1 MLTAE
6 QLHWILNR
14 PEVRESA
21 RIRDRR
27 VGVKRDNS
35 PVSASARPK
44 AESIDG
50 GVLIDGGQDSEE
62 ECEIF

>member
-14 PEVRESA
+14 PEIKETV
-21 RIRDRR
+21 RIRDRWLR
-27 VGVKRDNS
+27 VKKE
-35 PVSASARPK
+35 SAASTSA

-50 GVLIDGGQDSEE
+50 EVLIDGGQESEG